1 MSIVEK
7 STSRIFKK
15 ETRPLSERK
24 RPRGCEELSPSPPS
38 SSSSSSSVC
47 DGDQSPSLN
56 SLAIASHKLH
66 RLRVPRPPTDSQ
78 KLKPLTHVFVRKI
91 RPPDDVSRM
100 VTVNVARPL
109 PLEDAPPHK
118 FEYSGPGGPR
128 FDSDG
133 MLLPHSLLG
142 NLEDFRTEMQLRG
155 ETELAERI
163 PDTHKQPPLV
173 EQTESA
179 HPEVSSETEWSQQ
192 SHALQHW
199 SRHMAER
206 RRQQDFIARLLQK
219 PASSLLMNRSSRFR
233 HVQEQRELIDRALS
247 ARHLQHGRRVG
258 SEFWSLPQRYGDE
271 LRDVLSERGNT
282 GWDQSVYLHE
292 RRAELKDVLAHFSP
306 DAEFLEVLGSAPHGP
321 RSPQLEDQEEE
332 ELKENLDPLAQF
344 DDIIRAVDLIPALR
358 VCGEVARWSGS
369 DSSHQ
374 GEEGVSVRV
383 NFETLTGRSVNADL
397 ELANEGSTVIYYSWQ
412 RETDTLS
419 HSQLFY
425 FNSSSGMI
433 LPSSTKRI
441 RVTFK
446 SATAR
451 ITTEVWRLIT
461 HPVLMGGASLHV
473 ILRGV
478 ALDQDENA
486 AHRAALELYLTDE
499 ERFHICNPQLQYQRE
514 PVEALRSLWQQVR
527 VSGDHSP
534 EWDLSLN
541 TLSQALLGSPSQD
554 ELHEAHLLMFNSL
567 VLQLQ
572 RTQPPLAPEL
582 RAQRISLQLWRELLE
597 ALVQESVRLRHTL
610 KLPEH
615 LTWTDALQENIR
627 EEEQAQEDPGAAP
640 EERGSSTK
648 QQAEERKTV
657 EHMQISYRRLL
668 HKQVYALM
676 ERMVD
681 SLCELLEDC
690 SSNSPETSS

>member
-109 PLEDAPPHK
+109 PLEDAPPHP

-133 MLLPHSLLG
+133 MLLPHSILG

-425 FNSSSGMI
+425 FNSSSGTEASHHRLEENRKCSLHPLPISAVHVFSLAPFLYGGVLSWMI

-441 RVTFK
+441 HVTFK

-451 ITTEVWRLIT
+451 ITTEVSLVWRLIT

-486 AHRAALELYLTDE
+486 AHRAALE
-499 ERFHICNPQLQYQRE
+499 
-514 PVEALRSLWQQVR
+514 
-527 VSGDHSP
+527 
-534 EWDLSLN
+534 
-541 TLSQALLGSPSQD
+541 
-554 ELHEAHLLMFNSL
+554 
-567 VLQLQ
+567 
-572 RTQPPLAPEL
+572 
-582 RAQRISLQLWRELLE
+582 LWRELLE

-657 EHMQISYRRLL
+657 EHMQMMQISYRRLL
-668 HKQVYALM
+668 HK
-676 ERMVD
+676 
-681 SLCELLEDC
+681 
-690 SSNSPETSS
+690 